1 MLGGMSDEIEVE
13 EHFHLQT
20 QCFVHSFIHSILY
33 LFFSSCM
40 EVNCL

>member
-20 QCFVHSFIHSILY
+20 QCLFIHSFIQSFI
-33 LFFSSCM
+33 FFL
-40 EVNCL
+40 VVV